1 MRQRARR
8 EGALT
13 ARPSRPGAGRV
24 GAETQLEPVSLPTP
38 QPARP
43 APHASAP
50 RTARGRRLLTQP
62 CTPTSLRSLRRPPR
76 PSAPSLRRRWPR
88 GRRRLPPQL
97 HGAGPCGVCA
107 QSTFTCAGNLGPT
120 TLVLQTQCF
129 HCNKAHP
136 TTHRCWL
143 ERAAFPTGKQCVGS
157 QNAAE
162 SQADRTA
169 AKARGPVRTGK
180 ERKRFPEP
188 TCRPPR
194 ALSSP
199 SLSPDL
205 EFSIGL

>member
-76 PSAPSLRRRWPR
+76 PSAPSLRRRWPGGGGGCPRSSTGR
-88 GRRRLPPQL
+88 GRVAFAHRAPSRVQVIWDPPHSSCKRNVFTVTRHIRQYTDAGSNGLPFPLGNSALAHRTRQNHKLTARRP
-97 HGAGPCGVCA
+97 
-107 QSTFTCAGNLGPT
+107 
-120 TLVLQTQCF
+120 
-129 HCNKAHP
+129 
-136 TTHRCWL
+136 R
-143 ERAAFPTGKQCVGS
+143 
-157 QNAAE
+157 
-162 SQADRTA
+162 
-169 AKARGPVRTGK
+169 
-180 ERKRFPEP
+180 PEAP
-188 TCRPPR
+188 
-194 ALSSP
+194 
-199 SLSPDL
+199 
-205 EFSIGL
+205 